1 VITGGRLLGEAKVRA
16 ALVRVQLEAEAAAP
30 VAENAMAR
38 VVAGR
43 ARALAPRATGRLAA
57 SIRAEGSEAKADIS
71 YARFQEF
78 GTRFVAAQHFLKR
91 AGEAHKEIAA
101 AAIPVFRAAIH

>member
-1 VITGGRLLGEAKVRA
+1 MNKLIGEARLKAHLKRI
-16 ALVRVQLEAEAAAP
+16 RLEAEAAAP
-30 VAENAMAR
+30 AAENAMAR

-43 ARALAPRATGRLAA
+43 ARASAPRRTGRLAA
-57 SIRAEGSEAKADIS
+57 SIRAEGSQAKADIS

-101 AAIPVFRAAIH
+101 AAIPVFRAAIK

>member
-1 VITGGRLLGEAKVRA
+1 MSKLIGEAKLKAHLERIRLEMVA
-16 ALVRVQLEAEAAAP
+16 AEKP
-30 VAENAMAR
+30 AENAMAR

>member
-1 VITGGRLLGEAKVRA
+1 MNKLIGEAKLRA
-16 ALVRVQLEAEAAAP
+16 HLERIRLEMVAAEKP
-30 VAENAMAR
+30 AENAMAR

-43 ARALAPRATGRLAA
+43 ARAFAPKRTGQMAA
-57 SIRAEGSEAKADIS
+57 GIEAEGSQVKAS
-71 YARFQEF
+71 VRWTKFQEF